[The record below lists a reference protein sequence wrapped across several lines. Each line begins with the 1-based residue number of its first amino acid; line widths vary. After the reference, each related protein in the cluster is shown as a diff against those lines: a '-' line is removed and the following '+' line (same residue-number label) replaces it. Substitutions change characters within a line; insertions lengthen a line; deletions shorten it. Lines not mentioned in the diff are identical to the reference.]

1 VSGAAGPALIWCP
14 FPDTPTAESA
24 IGALLDEG
32 LIACANVLPAMR
44 SHFVWQG
51 ERQVTEEVGV
61 LCKTDAALLDQA
73 ISRLGALHP
82 YDTPAILGLR
92 CDATLPATATW
103 LASLV
108 G

>member
-1 VSGAAGPALIWCP
+1 MSGPAGPALIWCP
-14 FPDTPTAESA
+14 FPDQQAAESA
-24 IGALLDEG
+24 IGTLLDEG

-51 ERQVTEEVGV
+51 ERQVADEVGV
-61 LCKTDAALLDQA
+61 LCKTDAALLDKA

-82 YDTPAILGLR
+82 YDAPAILGWH
-92 CDATLPATATW
+92 CDAALPATALW
-103 LASLV
+103 LAALV